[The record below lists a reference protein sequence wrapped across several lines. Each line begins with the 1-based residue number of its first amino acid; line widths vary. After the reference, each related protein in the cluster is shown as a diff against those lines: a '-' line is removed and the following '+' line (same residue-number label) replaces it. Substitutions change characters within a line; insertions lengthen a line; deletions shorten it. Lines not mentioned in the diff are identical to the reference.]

1 MEKKKRKKLTGVEE
15 FDPIIW
21 KKLGVNPTV
30 MKSAKITSYSKDPP
44 LYVIEDLKRQK
55 ATRAFREAQEKWKKM
70 NRDYPA
76 TLKDHLALEDQI
88 AESDGIT
95 SAFFI
100 EGALIIGIDPS
111 CYNYADFGNFLS
123 YFDEDFHYRFRI
135 ICTPALAPLTIE
147 DGERLLESLEECDRN
162 FEEMMN
168 KRSAS
173 KNQGISEM
181 GLNQNDIP
189 DLINEEEE

>member
-1 MEKKKRKKLTGVEE
+1 M
-15 FDPIIW
+15 IW

-30 MKSAKITSYSKDPP
+30 MKSATITVYSKNPP
-44 LYVIEDLKRQK
+44 LYVIESIKRQK
-55 ATRAFREAQEKWKKM
+55 AVSAFREAQENWQKM

-76 TLKDHLALEDQI
+76 TLEDHLALEDLI
-88 AESDGIT
+88 AESNGIVC
-95 SAFFI
+95 AFFI

-111 CYNYADFGNFLS
+111 CYHDVEFGNFLS
-123 YFDEDFHYRFRI
+123 YFDRDFHYRFRI
-135 ICTPALAPLTIE
+135 ICTPAPAPLTIE

-173 KNQGISEM
+173 INQGISEM
-181 GLNQNDIP
+181 GLDRNDIP
-189 DLINEEEE
+189 DLLNEEEE